1 VQIESLYVS
10 DVVRIS
16 QAFHR
21 LGFQCW
27 KILQYFYIF
36 VSVKLFVVYI
46 YIYIYDVDVVASF
59 RHGSGV
65 ACGWS
70 HAQFSFSHWQFPK
83 TICRFSLPE
92 MTPFGFGWYVRNLLE
107 PIELED

>member
-1 VQIESLYVS
+1 MWFEYPRHFTGLDFNAGKFYNIFIFSSLS
-10 DVVRIS
+10 NC
-16 QAFHR
+16 
-21 LGFQCW
+21 L
-27 KILQYFYIF
+27 L
-36 VSVKLFVVYI
+36 YI

>member
-1 VQIESLYVS
+1 MLENSTIFLYFRLCQIV
-10 DVVRIS
+10 
-16 QAFHR
+16 
-21 LGFQCW
+21 CC
-27 KILQYFYIF
+27 
-36 VSVKLFVVYI
+36 
-46 YIYIYDVDVVASF
+46 IYIYDVDVVASF